1 MVDMEMS
8 VGIVTLNE
16 IKEAVYSMGIKE
28 DKDELSF
35 IDFSK
40 CIKELHTKKLG
51 ENYSGTVLA
60 ESYAETANKLRS
72 MNYLTYKKADQHF
85 IESIL
90 NLYHTIVYIL
100 SLQAIKKSNDNEL
113 IESANRDFKPLIR
126 QHWNK
131 FIQLTSEYI

>member
-1 MVDMEMS
+1 
-8 VGIVTLNE
+8 
-16 IKEAVYSMGIKE
+16 
-28 DKDELSF
+28 
-35 IDFSK
+35 
-40 CIKELHTKKLG
+40 
-51 ENYSGTVLA
+51 
-60 ESYAETANKLRS
+60 

-131 FIQLTSEYI
+131 FIQLTSECI